1 MKRVWF
7 LAPVASQYRFS
18 SSLLCYA
25 VVLRLKDVSIFKI
38 LKIYLMF
45 LCPGKF
51 SIILVLGDRNAII
64 STGKR
69 W

>member
-7 LAPVASQYRFS
+7 LAPVACQYRFS

-38 LKIYLMF
+38 LKINLMF
-45 LCPGKF
+45 YVQGNSL
-51 SIILVLGDRNAII
+51 
-64 STGKR
+64 
-69 W
+69 

>member
-45 LCPGKF
+45 YVQGNSL
-51 SIILVLGDRNAII
+51 
-64 STGKR
+64 
-69 W
+69 